1 MIGGFKTKIIDGIE
15 RRGSDATVVSTTYDS
30 ATTNEWGQ
38 RIAGASTTRVIKG
51 ISDASLLRR
60 IIFTSGGKLD
70 DASLAL
76 IVSGD
81 EALDTSSDVVQFD
94 GKSYYIMSIEP
105 YIAEN
110 IKIAQTLVLGEKHD
124 N

>member
-1 MIGGFKTKIIDGIE
+1 MIGGFKTKIIDGIKNM
-15 RRGSDATVVSTTYDS
+15 GSDAVVVSTTYDS
-30 ATTNEWGQ
+30 PTTNEWGQ
-38 RIAGASTTRVIKG
+38 RIAGASITRNIKSV
-51 ISDASLLRR
+51 SDASLLRR
-60 IIFTSGGKLD
+60 LILTSAGKLD

-76 IVSGD
+76 IISGD
-81 EALDTSSDVVQFD
+81 EAINTSTDVVQFD

-105 YIAEN
+105 YMAQN